1 MHSINISN
9 INQYNEIEYTNKEIS
24 LLRDRLNINEKSM
37 NQVQNGLM
45 QIGRIQ
51 VKQGQRTNLSVT
63 KKIKNNLRIYPKI
76 TLSISK
82 KRLIY

>member
-1 MHSINISN
+1 MSN

-63 KKIKNNLRIYPKI
+63 KKIKK
-76 TLSISK
+76 
-82 KRLIY
+82 

>member
-1 MHSINISN
+1 MSN

-63 KKIKNNLRIYPKI
+63 KEIKK
-76 TLSISK
+76 
-82 KRLIY
+82 